1 MYRRSHWFD
10 RRYQRAVTSIHGVSV
25 AAGPRLDARA
35 TMTEAAARLLAAGG
49 CAAVTTR
56 AVAGAADTTAPTIF
70 RIFGDK
76 NGLMDALAE
85 HVMAGCVVAK
95 SARAGLQ
102 NNDPVQDVRNAR
114 HEHVD
119 FGLAHPDL
127 YVLLSTPGAPSAR
140 PRPSPAP
147 GVSRR
152 A

>member
-1 MYRRSHWFD
+1 
-10 RRYQRAVTSIHGVSV
+10 
-25 AAGPRLDARA
+25 
-35 TMTEAAARLLAAGG
+35 MTEAAARLLAAGG

-85 HVMAGCVVAK
+85 HVMACCVVAK

-102 NNDPVQDVRNAR
+102 NNDPVQDLRNAR

-119 FGLAHPDL
+119 SGWLIPI
-127 YVLLSTPGAPSAR
+127 STFS
-140 PRPSPAP
+140 
-147 GVSRR
+147 
-152 A
+152 